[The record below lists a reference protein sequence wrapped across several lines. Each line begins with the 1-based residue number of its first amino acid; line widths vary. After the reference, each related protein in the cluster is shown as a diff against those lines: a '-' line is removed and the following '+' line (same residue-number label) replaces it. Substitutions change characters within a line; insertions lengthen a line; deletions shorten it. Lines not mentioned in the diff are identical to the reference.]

1 MPRVLVV
8 DDDAKLRDL
17 VREYLEEHGLS
28 VECVGSGEVALQRLQ
43 GSNFDCALVDMMM
56 PGIDGLEVIRRLR
69 QRGDRIPVI
78 MLTAKGDET
87 DRVVGLEVGADDYVA
102 KPFGPRELVARIKA
116 VVRRSQPDST
126 KSTLRA
132 GTLTL
137 DVEAREVLDGDVR
150 IDLTGVEFDI
160 LHALVRRAGRVIR
173 REQLLAEAGRG
184 DVAVSDRVVDVH
196 VSKLR
201 QKLGER
207 HAARI
212 KTVRGLGYV
221 FAKAADAGES
231 KGGEP

>member
-1 MPRVLVV
+1 MPRILVV

-17 VREYLEEHGLS
+17 VREFLEEHGLS
-28 VECVGSGEVALQRLQ
+28 VESVPSGEIALQLLL
-43 GSNFDCALVDMMM
+43 GTTFDCVLLDLMM
-56 PGIDGLEVIRRLR
+56 PGIDGLEVLRRLR
-69 QRGDRIPVI
+69 QRGDRVPVI

-87 DRVVGLEVGADDYVA
+87 DRVVGLEVGADDYVP

-116 VVRRSQPDST
+116 VLRRSQPESGPAA
-126 KSTLRA
+126 LRV

-137 DVEAREVLDGDVR
+137 DVSAREARDGDKR
-150 IDLTGVEFDI
+150 IDLTAVEFDL

-184 DVAVSDRVVDVH
+184 DVTVSDRVVDVH

-201 QKLGER
+201 AKLGDA
-207 HAARI
+207 HRI

-221 FAKAADAGES
+221 FAKEGEES
-231 KGGEP
+231 

>member
-1 MPRVLVV
+1 MPRILVV

-17 VREYLEEHGLS
+17 VREFLEEHGLS
-28 VECVGSGEVALQRLQ
+28 VECVANGEVALQRLLDR
-43 GSNFDCALVDMMM
+43 SFDCVLLDMMM
-56 PGIDGLEVIRRLR
+56 PGIDGLEVLRRLR
-69 QRGDRIPVI
+69 QRGDRVPVI

-116 VVRRSQPDST
+116 VVRRSQPESGGGA
-126 KSTLRA
+126 LRI
-132 GTLTL
+132 GTLSL
-137 DVEAREVLDGDVR
+137 DVEAREARDGDKR

-173 REQLLAEAGRG
+173 REQLLSEAGRG

-201 QKLGER
+201 QKLGES
-207 HAARI
+207 HRI
-212 KTVRGLGYV
+212 KTVRGMGYV
-221 FAKAADAGES
+221 FAKEGEES
-231 KGGEP
+231 